1 MINLP
6 RLKLVLYFGPDH
18 DRGNP
23 ASTTLRDRR
32 TAAEIGVQVALIPND
47 EKEPVATRLKLG
59 AAQDCGKVLRQPGIG
74 LRTAS
79 VVTVMLQV
87 RCDVSVI
94 WVA

>member
-1 MINLP
+1 MMINLP

-47 EKEPVATRLKLG
+47 EKEPVTARLKLG
-59 AAQDCGKVLRQPGIG
+59 AAQDFGNLLR
-74 LRTAS
+74 
-79 VVTVMLQV
+79 
-87 RCDVSVI
+87 
-94 WVA
+94 